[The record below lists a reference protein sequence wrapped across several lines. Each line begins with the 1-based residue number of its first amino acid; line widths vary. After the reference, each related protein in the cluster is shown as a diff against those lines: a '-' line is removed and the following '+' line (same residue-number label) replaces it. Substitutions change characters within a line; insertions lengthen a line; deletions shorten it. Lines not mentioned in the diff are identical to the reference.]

1 MHQTHPSTRRLW
13 RTRAL
18 SLVLTLALLLGLVP
32 GLDLDGGASAH
43 WAESYLTQL
52 VEWGF
57 VRPNQVTQP
66 DKQLTRAD
74 FMAITNRAYGYS
86 DQGPTPFEDIQVSD
100 WFYDDV
106 EIAYTN
112 KYIKGTSETT
122 ASPNDTLTR
131 ETAAT
136 ILGRNMMMEESAG
149 EILDFTDA
157 RDISFWSKGVI
168 KSSLEHYLVGG
179 YDDGTFRPQKSVT
192 WGEMAAML
200 TRIVGTP
207 LQEPGDYSLGG
218 VFGNVTISS
227 PGVTLRDSVISGDL
241 YVTGGVGLGD
251 IKLENVTV
259 LGRIICSG
267 TGEAEGGQASIILRN
282 VIADELLIDNL
293 QGKTVSVQADGT
305 TEVGNVNVRTSAYIE
320 DNTPEGLGLHNIVL
334 DGHPI
339 DEDDKDAEPPTLT
352 LAGRIESVLDKTPG
366 SFVHVGKGTVG
377 VLTIDEAAVD
387 SHVTID
393 RNAEVKEL
401 NLDTA
406 TLVDGE
412 GDIKHLNV
420 NAPGCE
426 VTILP
431 EEIYIRPGLTAE
443 INGEEMDTTAAEESN
458 MDPQILSGYPVAED
472 IAPTTIS
479 AVFATNKKGTVYWA
493 ISPITSGSVSAE
505 DLLKPPV
512 YGGISVAHGSVKAA
526 KANEEVRSAVKGLT
540 AGGSFYLSAMLVD
553 ERGVQS
559 PVKVIAFS
567 TPDNSK
573 PAFCDG
579 YPYMLTVSAQ
589 NGCQVVVMPTK
600 SCNLYYALMPA
611 GAKAP
616 TEDEFRSGAVSG
628 SLGYGVVP
636 VTKNTESIIRVDD
649 VTLEEQKEYVL
660 YLWLVDADGVNK
672 GKITSLKFTTKDET
686 LPYFIVPPTPNK
698 VQATSV
704 GLTFRLSED
713 GTVYW
718 AVVPAGTEY
727 PKKQPGHTESPLPSD
742 MWSKLSVQNGYSA
755 LKSGKVSASV
765 DKDGTINVSGLEKE
779 KSYDLYYVAVDK
791 AGNYSAEIQKVTIN
805 TLDQT
810 GPKIT
815 QTFTKYSGTDNKTN
829 PMVDTG
835 IVLHVT
841 ENIRADVDGAGEDL
855 LSLYEA
861 SIDNTSSAV
870 ARKEAQDKLVL
881 SLRSTIVLNQVT
893 SGTGRGSQPVA
904 VKGESGVGENWV
916 IDYTKVTV
924 TRKDSGI
931 DITFPAEALQLEN
944 GSTYYFTA
952 SNLTDA
958 SAAQNPIVPNPVDFY
973 TNADVGIAGGHDL
986 RLFTI
991 MLGQLYLTRFGL
1003 NTDGAESEL
1012 PVKPGSANMD
1022 PGTAAEADLVPVD
1035 YSFRVIPQSTSKMED
1050 NMCYDLLFYTDA
1062 VIDFD
1067 LYYRVR
1073 TVKEDGTESI
1083 VDLSSGEGVK
1093 YQMPNWATNAQAA
1106 GEAGWYKLGSSGILR
1121 GSKTAQAGA
1130 SMGTQFNKCNQS
1142 NFPKLN
1148 KLDDS
1153 GKTYYEFAV
1162 SITQKDTS
1170 RDRNT
1175 WSGEVNLSVYA
1186 GAAPSTN
1193 LSTLTAHPTF
1203 AMWDDSTASAPATS
1217 ASFLGKGLANGGGVS
1232 IGITDTGASFLKMAW
1247 PFTDKRVPGFST
1259 ESGYP
1264 KITPGDIFAD
1274 ISIALDRAGTIDYVI
1289 APRQGGINATVVN
1302 HNPNAAGST
1311 PVDKNFSADDL
1322 WDNTPRGGTQMQPG
1336 VAGSDPQEA
1345 PDVVAPEALSIAEHL
1360 FPNYIQG
1367 RVQYDG
1373 NNATVDVNIKDLTPD
1388 TDYYVYFVT
1397 SGVATDLSDI
1407 FIYKFHTKKSAK
1419 PKIKLSSESNGNG
1432 DVNMSTDIASNGFYS
1447 ILTEQDAENAI
1458 VFLKSPFSAYTSYGA
1473 KLPDAYS
1480 KPEFTVLEAL
1490 KKRYSN
1496 FEAKAEST
1504 NSDTAYFP
1512 GEEDGNISD
1521 YEPESG
1527 GGYSVFD
1534 IYANQSGLTKMDN
1547 LIRNRQPGLGE
1558 TIPSTVNWVFGST
1571 DTKGNWADN
1580 ILKLADQLKAST
1592 QYVILTLAQSKAVAP
1607 GANNPL
1613 TESFSAISFRKES
1626 LTPPNLISAS
1636 WVDMIQP
1643 GSVPGTYSGKILF
1656 SFDSTVYVTI
1666 GGRNVPL
1673 SSINPSELLS
1683 TGVSI
1688 PTGSVTVTKVEANA
1702 FELQFTNVSGG
1713 STFTVLKDKFLSA
1726 NGSPATEP
1734 LSVTLDNTQKGKIVV
1749 SATWGPDSEGKDY
1762 QKFPLGELNVSEEKL
1777 TMMISKD
1784 SGGISFGG
1792 SGPYMLT
1799 LDANGTDTKSAQMR
1813 ATLQPTPAGPYIVE
1827 WKSDNTSIVDVTS
1840 GSLTSTFT
1848 GKIPGTANVTV
1859 TVTATGMGEVSKVI
1873 QVTVLGS
1880 MRISAT
1886 TNGNLFS
1893 GSGPYN
1899 IQLDSTGS
1907 TSSIALAANIAP
1919 ANPNLTINW
1928 ALGKDSS
1935 RLFTLSAAT
1944 GQNVVVTAK
1953 NITGASQTGTI
1964 IVSSPGWPNTSAI
1977 TINVTVNP
1985 TPVSQAFG
1993 TQTITK
1999 YPTAQTN
2006 NKNNKKNSTT
2016 TDSKLNINKR

>member
-1 MHQTHPSTRRLW
+1 MHQTHPSTHRLW

-18 SLVLTLALLLGLVP
+18 SLVLTLALLLGLFP
-32 GLDLDGGASAH
+32 GLDLGGGASAH

-52 VEWGF
+52 VEWGL
-57 VRPNQVTQP
+57 VRPDQVTQP

-86 DQGPTPFEDIQVSD
+86 DQGPTPFEDIKESD

-259 LGRIICSG
+259 LGRVICSG
-267 TGEAEGGQASIILRN
+267 TGEAEGGQSSIILRN

-305 TEVGNVNVRTSAYIE
+305 TEIGSTTVRTSAYIE
-320 DNTPEGLGLHNIVL
+320 DNTPDGLGLHNITL

-339 DEDDKDAEPPTLT
+339 DEDDKDAEPPSLT

-366 SFVHVGKGTVG
+366 SFIHVGAGTVG

-443 INGEEMDTTAAEESN
+443 INGEEMDTTAAAESN
-458 MDPQILSGYPVAED
+458 LEPQILSGYPVAED
-472 IAPTTIS
+472 VAPTTIT

-512 YGGISVAHGSVKAA
+512 YGGISVAHGSVKSP

-540 AGGSFYLSAMLVD
+540 TGGSFYLSAMLVD
-553 ERGVQS
+553 DRGVQS

-567 TPDNSK
+567 TPDNTK

-579 YPYMLTVSAQ
+579 YPYMLTTSAQ

-600 SCNLYYALMPA
+600 SCNLYYALMPS

-649 VTLEEQKEYVL
+649 VTLEEQTEYVL

-686 LPYFIVPPTPNK
+686 LPYFIVPPTPDK

-704 GLTFRLSED
+704 SLNFRLSED

-765 DKDGTINVSGLEKE
+765 DRDGTITVSGLEKE
-779 KSYDLYYVAVDK
+779 KSYDLYYVAQDK

-881 SLRSTIVLNQVT
+881 SLRSSIVLNQVT
-893 SGTGRGSQPVA
+893 SGTGRGSQPVG

-924 TRKDSGI
+924 TRKDGGI
-931 DITFPAEALQLEN
+931 DITFPEEALRLEN

-952 SNLTDA
+952 TNLTDA
-958 SAAQNPIVPNPVDFY
+958 STAQNPIVPNPVDFY
-973 TNADVGIAGGHDL
+973 TNAEVGIAGGHDL

-991 MLGQLYLTRFGL
+991 MLGQLYMTRFGL
-1003 NTDGAESEL
+1003 STDGENSEL
-1012 PVKPGSANMD
+1012 PVKPGSSNMN
-1022 PGTAAEADLVPVD
+1022 PGTAAEADLIPVD
-1035 YSFRVIPQSTSKMED
+1035 YSFRIIPQSTSKMED
-1050 NMCYDLLFYTDA
+1050 NMCYDLLFFTDA

-1073 TVKEDGTESI
+1073 TVGEDGTTKI
-1083 VDLSSGEGVK
+1083 VDLSSGEGTQ
-1093 YQMPNWATNAQAA
+1093 YQMPNWSTNAQSA
-1106 GEAGWYKLGSSGILR
+1106 GTAGWYKLGSSGILR
-1121 GSKTAQAGA
+1121 GNKTAQAGA
-1130 SMGTQFNKCNQS
+1130 SLGTQFNKCSQS
-1142 NFPKLN
+1142 NFPRLN

-1203 AMWDDSTASAPATS
+1203 AMWDDSTASAPATN

-1274 ISIALDRAGTIDYVI
+1274 ISIALDRSGTIDYVI
-1289 APRQGGINATVVN
+1289 APRVGGINATVVN
-1302 HNPNAAGST
+1302 HNPSAAGST
-1311 PVDKNFSADDL
+1311 AVGSNFSADDL
-1322 WDNTPRGGTQMQPG
+1322 WANTPLGGTQIQPG
-1336 VAGSDPQEA
+1336 VASGDPKEA
-1345 PDVVAPEALSIAEHL
+1345 PDVIAPEALSIAEHL
-1360 FPNYIQG
+1360 FPSYIQG
-1367 RVQYDG
+1367 RVTYDG

-1397 SGVATDLSDI
+1397 SGVSTDLSDI
-1407 FIYKFHTKKSAK
+1407 YIYKFHTKKSAK
-1419 PKIKLSSESNGNG
+1419 PKIKLASESSG
-1432 DVNMSTDIASNGFYS
+1432 DVGFTTDVASNGFYS

-1458 VFLKSPFSAYTSYGA
+1458 VFLKSPFSAYSDYGA
-1473 KLPDAYS
+1473 QLPDAYS
-1480 KPEFTVLEAL
+1480 KSTFTVLEAL

-1496 FEAKAEST
+1496 FEAKAESG

-1512 GEEDGNISD
+1512 GEEDGSISD
-1521 YEPESG
+1521 YEPENG

-1534 IYANQSGLTKMDN
+1534 IYANRTGRTKMDN

-1558 TIPSTVNWVFGST
+1558 TIPTTVNWVFGST

-1580 ILKLADQLKAST
+1580 ILKLADKLKAST
-1592 QYVILTLAQSKAVAP
+1592 QYVILTLAQSKSVTQ

-1626 LTPPNLISAS
+1626 LTPPNLVSAT

-1643 GSVPGTYSGKILF
+1643 GSRPGTYSGKILF

-1673 SSINPSELLS
+1673 NTIDPSDLLL

-1688 PTGSVTVTKVEANA
+1688 PSGSVTVSKVEANA
-1702 FELQFTNVSGG
+1702 FELQFTDINGG
-1713 STFTVLKDKFLSA
+1713 ATFTILKDKFLSA

-1749 SATWGPDSEGKDY
+1749 SATWGPDSEGKDLLRI
-1762 QKFPLGELNVSEEKL
+1762 PLGELSISEEKL
-1777 TMMISKD
+1777 TMMVSKD

-1792 SGPYMLT
+1792 MGPYTLT
-1799 LDANGTDTKSAQMR
+1799 LDANGTSTKTAQMR
-1813 ATLQPTPAGPYIVE
+1813 ATVQPPITGSALVT
-1827 WKSDNTSIVDVTS
+1827 WTSDNPDVVSATSDGT
-1840 GSLTSTFT
+1840 SLTSTIT
-1848 GKIPGTANVTV
+1848 ALKPGKANVTV
-1859 TVTATGMGEVSKVI
+1859 TVLAAGYGEVSKVI
-1873 QVTVLGS
+1873 QVNASGS
-1880 MRISAT
+1880 MTIEST
-1886 TNGNLFS
+1886 GGGGTLS

-1899 IQLDSTGS
+1899 IELTTGGSKTDINLKVNIRPENRNLPITWSTGS
-1907 TSSIALAANIAP
+1907 SSSSLFTLTQGANGQTAIIK
-1919 ANPNLTINW
+1919 ANPNANDGSRTITVE
-1928 ALGKDSS
+1928 ASGMK
-1935 RLFTLSAAT
+1935 
-1944 GQNVVVTAK
+1944 VE
-1953 NITGASQTGTI
+1953 IT
-1964 IVSSPGWPNTSAI
+1964 
-1977 TINVTVNP
+1977 VTVSK
-1985 TPVSQAFG
+1985 TVSLFN
-1993 TQTITK
+1993 QTLNK
-1999 YPTAQTN
+1999 YPTAKN
-2006 NKNNKKNSTT
+2006 NKNTT
-2016 TDSKLNINKR
+2016 TTNDSKLNITKK

>member
-916 IDYTKVTV
+916 IDYAKVTV

-1083 VDLSSGEGVK
+1083 VDLSGGEGVK

-1175 WSGEVNLSVYA
+1175 WSGEVNLSIYA

-1247 PFTDKRVPGFST
+1247 PFTDKRVPSFST

-1373 NNATVDVNIKDLTPD
+1373 NNATVDVKVEDLMPD

-1397 SGVATDLSDI
+1397 SGVSTDLSPI
-1407 FIYKFHTKKSAK
+1407 FIYKFHTRKSAK
-1419 PKIKLSSESNGNG
+1419 PKIHLDPDGNANVDMTTDLESNGWYR
-1432 DVNMSTDIASNGFYS
+1432 V
-1447 ILTEQDAENAI
+1447 LTEQDARTLI
-1458 VFLKSPFSAYTSYGA
+1458 DFLKAPFSAYSSYGSTGSNQ
-1473 KLPDAYS
+1473 LPSAYAS
-1480 KPEFTVLEAL
+1480 NFTVLDAMQ
-1490 KKRYSN
+1490 KRYVNS
-1496 FEAKAEST
+1496 EAKMSST
-1504 NSDTAYFP
+1504 NSADAYFP
-1512 GEEDGNISD
+1512 GEDDGSVND
-1521 YEPESG
+1521 YE
-1527 GGYSVFD
+1527 GGYTVFD
-1534 IYANQSGLTKMDN
+1534 IYANDTARTKMDN
-1547 LIRNRQPGLGE
+1547 LIRSGQPGLGE
-1558 TIPSTVNWVFGST
+1558 TIPNTVSWGPSGTTSTKANWT
-1571 DTKGNWADN
+1571 QN
-1580 ILKLADQLKAST
+1580 ILQIGSQLNST
-1592 QYVILTLAQSKAVAP
+1592 SQYVILTMAQSKSVQQ
-1607 GANNPL
+1607 GANNAL
-1613 TESFSAISFRKES
+1613 TESFSAVSFRKMS
-1626 LTPPNLISAS
+1626 LVPPNLTD
-1636 WVDMIQP
+1636 VTMINPMKP
-1643 GSVPGTYSGKILF
+1643 GDVANTYSGKITF
-1656 SFDSTVYVTI
+1656 MFDSNVYVRHNGSTVPI
-1666 GGRNVPL
+1666 TSLSNPNSLLLDGLFTGPSSGSLNVTGVVPRGFDLEFKNVEVGSTLLFQPERFL
-1673 SSINPSELLS
+1673 SS
-1683 TGVSI
+1683 
-1688 PTGSVTVTKVEANA
+1688 
-1702 FELQFTNVSGG
+1702 SGG
-1713 STFTVLKDKFLSA
+1713 
-1726 NGSPATEP
+1726 PATEP
-1734 LSVTLDNTQKGKIVV
+1734 LKMTLVRGSNNKVFVTV
-1749 SATWGPDSEGKDY
+1749 TWGPDEEGKD
-1762 QKFPLGELNVSEEKL
+1762 KMTTWTPLGELDVSPNNIDMRLFCTDGGSFGNSDPYYTLRMTGGTASVLANMTPQDGVYMIQWSSSDNNVVSVSATGSGINATITRHGTGEATITVRASDINGNTVSKTILVTSPGNVSFAK
-1777 TMMISKD
+1777 SG
-1784 SGGISFGG
+1784 SGGGTFSNNAVTLTAG
-1792 SGPYMLT
+1792 SGNDNTIT
-1799 LDANGTDTKSAQMR
+1799 LNATVDPDNPNLVIDWKKNSGSFTVTPTNKGRSATITANGTGA
-1813 ATLQPTPAGPYIVE
+1813 
-1827 WKSDNTSIVDVTS
+1827 TS
-1840 GSLTSTFT
+1840 GDITISA
-1848 GKIPGTANVTV
+1848 PGLPATTITV
-1859 TVTATGMGEVSKVI
+1859 TVNAASKNPLSGMLNGGKL
-1873 QVTVLGS
+1873 QA
-1880 MRISAT
+1880 MPT
-1886 TNGNLFS
+1886 T
-1893 GSGPYN
+1893 
-1899 IQLDSTGS
+1899 
-1907 TSSIALAANIAP
+1907 
-1919 ANPNLTINW
+1919 
-1928 ALGKDSS
+1928 
-1935 RLFTLSAAT
+1935 
-1944 GQNVVVTAK
+1944 K
-1953 NITGASQTGTI
+1953 NNS
-1964 IVSSPGWPNTSAI
+1964 
-1977 TINVTVNP
+1977 
-1985 TPVSQAFG
+1985 
-1993 TQTITK
+1993 
-1999 YPTAQTN
+1999 N
-2006 NKNNKKNSTT
+2006 NKTT
-2016 TDSKLNINKR
+2016 TKNDSKLNINKR

>member
-1 MHQTHPSTRRLW
+1 MHQTHPSTHRLW

-32 GLDLDGGASAH
+32 GLDLGGGASAH

-57 VRPNQVTQP
+57 VRPDQVTQP
-66 DKQLTRAD
+66 DRQLTRAD

-86 DQGPTPFEDIQVSD
+86 DQGPTPFEDIKVSD

-259 LGRIICSG
+259 LGRVICSG
-267 TGEAEGGQASIILRN
+267 TGEAESGQSSIILRN

-305 TEVGNVNVRTSAYIE
+305 TEIGSTTVRTSAYIE
-320 DNTPEGLGLHNIVL
+320 DNTPDGLGLHNITL

-339 DEDDKDAEPPTLT
+339 DEDDDEAEPPTLT
-352 LAGRIESVLDKTPG
+352 LAGRIENVLDKTPG
-366 SFVHVGKGTVG
+366 SFIHVGKGTVG

-458 MDPQILSGYPVAED
+458 LDPQILSGYPVAED
-472 IAPTTIS
+472 VAPTTIT

-512 YGGISVAHGSVKAA
+512 YGGISVAHGSVSAA

-540 AGGSFYLSAMLVD
+540 AGGSYYLSAMLVD
-553 ERGVQS
+553 DRGLQS

-567 TPDNSK
+567 TPDNTK

-600 SCNLYYALMPA
+600 SCNLYYALMPS

-672 GKITSLKFTTKDET
+672 GRITSLKFTTKDET
-686 LPYFIVPPTPNK
+686 LPYFIVPPTPNR

-704 GLTFRLSED
+704 SLNFRLSED

-755 LKSGKVSASV
+755 LKSGRVSASV
-765 DKDGTINVSGLEKE
+765 DRDGTITVSGLEKE
-779 KSYDLYYVAVDK
+779 KSYDLYYVAQDK

-841 ENIRADVDGAGEDL
+841 ENIRADVEGAGEDL

-870 ARKEAQDKLVL
+870 ARKEALDKLVL
-881 SLRSTIVLNQVT
+881 SLRSSIVLNQVT
-893 SGTGRGSQPVA
+893 SGTGRGSQPVP
-904 VKGESGVGENWV
+904 VKGEDGVGENWG

-924 TRKDSGI
+924 TRKDGGI
-931 DITFPAEALQLEN
+931 DITFPEDALRLEN

-958 SAAQNPIVPNPVDFY
+958 STAQNPIVPNPIDFY
-973 TNADVGIAGGHDL
+973 TNADVGLAGGHDL

-1003 NTDGAESEL
+1003 STDGENSEL
-1012 PVKPGSANMD
+1012 PVKPGSSNMD
-1022 PGTAAEADLVPVD
+1022 PGKAPEADLVPVD
-1035 YSFRVIPQSTSKMED
+1035 YSFRMIPQSTSKMED
-1050 NMCYDLLFYTDA
+1050 NMCYDLLFFTDA

-1073 TVKEDGTESI
+1073 KVNDDGTISI
-1083 VDLSSGEGVK
+1083 VDPSSDAQ
-1093 YQMPNWATNAQAA
+1093 YQMPNWASNAQAA
-1106 GEAGWYKLGSSGILR
+1106 GTAGWYRLGSSGVLR
-1121 GSKTAQAGA
+1121 GNKTAQAGA
-1130 SMGTQFNKCNQS
+1130 SMGTQFNQCSQS
-1142 NFPKLN
+1142 NFPRLN
-1148 KLDDS
+1148 RLDDS

-1203 AMWDDSTASAPATS
+1203 TMWDDSTASAPATN

-1232 IGITDTGASFLKMAW
+1232 IGITDTGATFLKMAW

-1274 ISIALDRAGTIDYVI
+1274 ISIALDRSGTIDYVI

-1311 PVDKNFSADDL
+1311 PVDSNFSADDL
-1322 WDNTPRGGTQMQPG
+1322 WANTPLGGTQVQPG
-1336 VAGSDPQEA
+1336 VASGDPKEA

-1373 NNATVDVNIKDLTPD
+1373 NNATVDVKIEDLTPD

-1397 SGVATDLSDI
+1397 SGVSTDLSDI
-1407 FIYKFHTKKSAK
+1407 YIYKFHTKKSAK
-1419 PKIKLSSESNGNG
+1419 PKIHLDPDGSANVDMTTDLESNGWYR
-1432 DVNMSTDIASNGFYS
+1432 V
-1447 ILTEQDAENAI
+1447 LTEQDATSPDKI
-1458 VFLKSPFSAYTSYGA
+1458 PFLTRPFSEYSDYGSTGSNQLPSAYASN
-1473 KLPDAYS
+1473 
-1480 KPEFTVLEAL
+1480 FTVLDAMQ
-1490 KKRYSN
+1490 KRYSN
-1496 FEAKAEST
+1496 SEAKMSSN
-1504 NSDTAYFP
+1504 NSANAYFP
-1512 GEEDGNISD
+1512 GEEDGSVD
-1521 YEPESG
+1521 AYE
-1527 GGYSVFD
+1527 GGYTVFD
-1534 IYANQSGLTKMDN
+1534 IYANQAGRTKMDN
-1547 LIRNRQPGLGE
+1547 LIRSGQPGLGE
-1558 TIPSTVNWVFGST
+1558 TISNTVNWGPSGTTST
-1571 DTKGNWADN
+1571 RANWAQN
-1580 ILKLADQLKAST
+1580 ILQIGSQLNST
-1592 QYVILTLAQSKAVAP
+1592 SQYVILTMAQSKSIQQ
-1607 GANNPL
+1607 GANNAL
-1613 TESFSAISFRKES
+1613 TESFSSVSFRKMS
-1626 LTPPNLISAS
+1626 LVPPNLINATM
-1636 WVDMIQP
+1636 VDPMTP
-1643 GSVPGTYSGKILF
+1643 GSVAGTYTGKVTFL
-1656 SFDSTVYVTI
+1656 FDSNVWVQYNGSTVPITDVPAEDLLRNWVSMPS
-1666 GGRNVPL
+1666 GGSFSV
-1673 SSINPSELLS
+1673 SSIQARGFDL
-1683 TGVSI
+1683 T
-1688 PTGSVTVTKVEANA
+1688 
-1702 FELQFTNVSGG
+1702 FTNVPAG
-1713 STFTVLKDKFLSA
+1713 STLTIQPERFLSG
-1726 NGSPATEP
+1726 NGGPATEP
-1734 LSVTLDNTQKGKIVV
+1734 LTVYLDNTNANRVFV
-1749 SATWGPDSEGKDY
+1749 TVTWGPDEEGKDRV
-1762 QKFPLGELNVSEEKL
+1762 QFTPLGNLSISPETLSLVL
-1777 TMMISKD
+1777 TCTT
-1784 SGGISFGG
+1784 SGMNLGG
-1792 SGPYMLT
+1792 TGPYYLSM
-1799 LDANGTDTKSAQMR
+1799 DANTA
-1813 ATLQPTPAGPYIVE
+1813 ATAAIQGILTPQLPSDSYVVR
-1827 WKSDNTSIVDVTS
+1827 WSSDNPTVASVA
-1840 GSLTSTFT
+1840 GNGLNSTIT
-1848 GKIPGTANVTV
+1848 AHAPGTANITV
-1859 TVTATGMGEVSKVI
+1859 TVGSTDNGTVSKVI
-1873 QVTVLGS
+1873 QVTVGGT
-1880 MRISAT
+1880 MTIAKTGGGGTMTGT
-1886 TNGNLFS
+1886 TINL
-1893 GSGPYN
+1893 
-1899 IQLDSTGS
+1899 DATGS
-1907 TSSIALAANIAP
+1907 TNSIVLQANIQP
-1919 ANPNLTINW
+1919 ANPNLTVTWTSTGSNRPFQ
-1928 ALGKDSS
+1928 LSS
-1935 RLFTLSAAT
+1935 TT
-1944 GQNVVVTAK
+1944 GQTITVTAQ
-1953 NITGASQTGTI
+1953 NAGSAVRQGTI
-1964 IVSSPGWPNTSAI
+1964 TVSAPGVPD
-1977 TINVTVNP
+1977 VTLTVIVNP
-1985 TPVSQAFG
+1985 TVANVLTGNTPIS
-1993 TQTITK
+1993 K
-1999 YPTAQTN
+1999 YPTAQ
-2006 NKNNKKNSTT
+2006 KNTKN
-2016 TDSKLNINKR
+2016 DSKLNIKR